1 MKCNGM
7 YLKSIFSFTIMSKLV
22 RSNISKMSR
31 GDQKL
36 FKNYVSWDISFL
48 RKGLLITI
56 NGYQTKYLQKEKACC
71 DITLQEFW
79 KPISTCQGSQIIEI
93 KISVSYSCAVRH
105 PIRFILIL
113 IVSFLSNVD
122 IEFLKGFQDRIKDQ
136 TNYSNVITVWLNEI
150 QYKIL
155 LIKE

>member
-36 FKNYVSWDISFL
+36 FNTYVSWAISFL
-48 RKGLLITI
+48 RKGLLRII
-56 NGYQTKYLQKEKACC
+56 NETCC
-71 DITLQEFW
+71 DITLQEFC

-136 TNYSNVITVWLNEI
+136 TNYSNVITAWLNEI
-150 QYKIL
+150 RYKIS